1 MIFATTDI
9 ALLGGYE
16 RNMLFGTFFN
26 QIDAKGRV
34 RIPSKLKAA
43 LGKDTMVT
51 RGTNGCLFLYS
62 QKEFLALVEKVDAV
76 PLSDMNSAT
85 PVRVL
90 FSSAQELEE
99 DNQGR
104 TMIPQALRQLAKLD
118 KDIVFMGVGK
128 RAEIWSREAYDKS
141 LGTVDFDKEI
151 GKLKEYGV

>member
-1 MIFATTDI
+1 
-9 ALLGGYE
+9 
-16 RNMLFGTFFN
+16 MLFGTFFN

-34 RIPSKLKAA
+34 RVPGKLKAA
-43 LGKDTMVT
+43 LGKDAMVT
-51 RGTNGCLFLYS
+51 RGTGGCLFLYS
-62 QKEFLALVEKVDAV
+62 QEEFQR
-76 PLSDMNSAT
+76 LSDKADGVPISDMTAAT

-104 TMIPQALRQLAKLD
+104 TMIPQALRQIAKLD

-128 RAEIWSREAYDKS
+128 RAEIWPREAYDKV

-151 GKLKEYGV
+151 AKLKEYGV